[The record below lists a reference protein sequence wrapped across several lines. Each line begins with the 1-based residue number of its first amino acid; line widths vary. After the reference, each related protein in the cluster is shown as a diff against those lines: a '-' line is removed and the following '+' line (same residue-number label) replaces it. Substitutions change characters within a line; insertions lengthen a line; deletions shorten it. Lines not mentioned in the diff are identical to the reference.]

1 MKSKI
6 DMQRQGLDA
15 RDIRIPRTIDTSTK
29 KENMQIPTSTNGQA
43 NDGGPT
49 MKGNIVTVK
58 KKQQVR
64 DYQQNFSKKLAEELD
79 IDNIIP
85 KGD

>member
-29 KENMQIPTSTNGQA
+29 KESM
-43 NDGGPT
+43 
-49 MKGNIVTVK
+49 
-58 KKQQVR
+58 
-64 DYQQNFSKKLAEELD
+64 
-79 IDNIIP
+79 
-85 KGD
+85 